1 MSAETKVY
9 EDKMDGVIRHLT
21 KELAAIRAGRANPAV
36 LDKVTVDYY
45 GTATPINQ
53 VAAIAVS
60 EARIPVS
67 YTHLRMA
74 QLMQQAQQMQEN
86 VKKKQEEL
94 EQTSYSVTAGG
105 GMVELTMTGNHQV
118 TSLKLN
124 PDVVQPD
131 DIEMLEDL
139 VAAAVNEA
147 VRVVDEAADKEM
159 AALTGGLNIPGL

>member
-1 MSAETKVY
+1 MKARLPQ
-9 EDKMDGVIRHLT
+9 G
-21 KELAAIRAGRANPAV
+21 
-36 LDKVTVDYY
+36 Y
-45 GTATPINQ
+45 GKQ
-53 VAAIAVS
+53 S
-60 EARIPVS
+60 
-67 YTHLRMA
+67 MA

-94 EQTSYSVTAGG
+94 EQTLYSVTAGG

-139 VAAAVNEA
+139 IAAAVNEA
-147 VRVVDEAADKEM
+147 AVSYTHLDVYKRQD
-159 AALTGGLNIPGL
+159 PGDAREPILLHGQ